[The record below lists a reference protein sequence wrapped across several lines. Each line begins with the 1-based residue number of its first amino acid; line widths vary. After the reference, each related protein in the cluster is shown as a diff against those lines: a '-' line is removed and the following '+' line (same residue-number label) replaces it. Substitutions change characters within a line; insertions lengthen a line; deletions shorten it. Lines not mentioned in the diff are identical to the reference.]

1 MMGGYP
7 LSDFMFMWGL
17 LREGVIASLAAA
29 LVLPLVGALLF
40 VRRSALLGIAV
51 PQFSSAGLALGL
63 FLIPWFP
70 KMQQEFLE
78 HGHPPMLYSFA
89 FAAGA
94 AALALSAFSFLS
106 SRFRKYNEAITAV
119 GFSLSLSAT
128 VLLLTAA
135 PSGAQLAD
143 TLLRGEIILLDV
155 HGMIALLVISGLSL
169 ICLFFIWRW
178 LLLVA
183 FDPEGAVA
191 LGHSVLSAERWQVL
205 IVGASV
211 GVGVVTIG
219 PMLVFALLFLPPLFG
234 VRGKPGLIPYL
245 TRVVSLSLL
254 SIMASWPISIILDMP
269 FGVSASLTCFT
280 FGSAWLLIKK

>member
-1 MMGGYP
+1 M
-7 LSDFMFMWGL
+7 SDFLFMWGL

-70 KMQQEFLE
+70 QVQQEFLE

-94 AALALSAFSFLS
+94 AALALLAFSFLS
-106 SRFRKYNEAITAV
+106 SRFRRYNEAITAV

-169 ICLFFIWRW
+169 VCLFFMWRW

-183 FDPEGAVA
+183 FDPECAVA

-205 IVGASV
+205 LVGASV

-269 FGVSASLTCFT
+269 FGVSASLTCFA
-280 FGSAWLLIKK
+280 FGSAWVLIKK